1 MQSILK
7 EARGTLL
14 LAVPI
19 VIGQLSQMLMG
30 VTDSVMIGRVGT
42 VPLAASSFVGS
53 VFNVFFIVGVG
64 LLTPVAI
71 FASRSRGAGRPEEAG
86 EFLRHGMLIAVVS
99 SLAGIAII
107 AFLGLRLEWFGQPD
121 EVIQAVNPFLTLI
134 GVSLL
139 PALTYLALR
148 QFAESMGRPW
158 VPVIVICSG
167 VLLNVFLNWV
177 FIYGH
182 LGAPRL
188 GLTGAGVST
197 LISRTLGTI
206 VIFAWLRLDPAVRGA
221 WPKHWLRPVA
231 PAHVKQMLFVGL
243 PAAGSLLF
251 EGGAFAAATVM
262 MGWLGAVPLAAH
274 QIAISCAAL
283 SFMVSLGI
291 AIALGM
297 RTSAAVGAG
306 EHARLRPL
314 WIGGTLMGL
323 TFSLGFTAVFLF
335 FGPAIARAFI
345 SDPRV
350 IPGATVLLGVA
361 AVFQIFDGGQVIHS
375 CALRGRTDVRIPAL
389 ITFTA
394 YWVIALPAG
403 YLLGVRGGFGAAG
416 IWTGLAAGLAFAA
429 VVLGLRFVRLSRADV
444 RSGA

>member
-30 VTDSVMIGRVGT
+30 LTDSVMIGRVGT
-42 VPLAASSFVGS
+42 VPLAASSFGGS
-53 VFNVFFIVGVG
+53 VFNVFFIIGVG

-86 EFLRHGMLIAVVS
+86 EFLRHGMLIAVAS
-99 SLAGIAII
+99 SLVGIAII
-107 AFLGLRLEWFGQPD
+107 AFLGIRLEWFGQPP
-121 EVIQAVNPFLTLI
+121 EVIAAVNPFLILI
-134 GVSLL
+134 GVSLF

-167 VLLNVFLNWV
+167 VLLNILLNWI

-188 GLTGAGVST
+188 GLTGSGIST
-197 LISRTLGTI
+197 LISRTLGTV
-206 VIFAWLRLDPAVRGA
+206 VIFAWLRLDPAVRSA
-221 WPKHWLRPVA
+221 WPKHWFH
-231 PAHVKQMLFVGL
+231 PASAAYVRQMLAVGI
-243 PAAGSLLF
+243 PAAGGLFF

-274 QIAISCAAL
+274 QIAITCAAL
-283 SFMVSLGI
+283 TFMISLGI
-291 AIALGM
+291 AMALGM

-323 TFSLGFTAVFLF
+323 VFSLGFTAVFLI
-335 FGPAIARAFI
+335 FGRQIAAMFI
-345 SDPRV
+345 SDPQV
-350 IPGATVLLGVA
+350 IPIATVLLGVA

-375 CALRGRTDVRIPAL
+375 CALRGLTDVKIPAL

-403 YLLGVRGGFGAAG
+403 YLLGVRWGFGAAG

-429 VVLGLRFVRLSRADV
+429 FVLGSRFVRLSRV
-444 RSGA
+444 GGQGAV